1 MFTTF
6 VPAEFKKFSP
16 KGYIWQFN
24 NLYDLIDK
32 YNRDADIENPLFKI
46 RRLLG
51 GAQHF
56 QPHEI
61 NSFGDIVGWTNKSYD
76 FWKGAQYTAWH
87 KVVKS
92 KSVDAEKLNEVIDF
106 LKLRVDQ
113 IQKIISIRTATD
125 MLDAFYKAVSQK
137 DSKFTLKIFVE
148 DDGYK
153 PGDKFTD
160 NGDGYLET
168 SYEVYKKSGRNRS
181 TEKSYKRWR
190 YTKEE
195 FLFDIIKK

>member
-1 MFTTF
+1 MFNTF
-6 VPAEFKKFSP
+6 APAEFNKFSP
-16 KGYIWQFN
+16 KGYVWQFH
-24 NLYDLIDK
+24 NLYDIIDK
-32 YNRDADIENPLFKI
+32 INRNADIENPLFKI

-56 QPHEI
+56 QQHEI
-61 NSFGDIVGWTNKSYD
+61 NSFGDTVGWTNKSHD
-76 FWKGAQYTAWH
+76 FWQGAQQKAWN

-92 KSVDAEKLNEVIDF
+92 KSVDAEELNEVIEF

-113 IQKIISIRTATD
+113 IQKIISIRTATV
-125 MLDAFYKAVSQK
+125 MLDTFYKAVSQK
-137 DSKFTLKIFVE
+137 DSNFTLKIFVE

-153 PGDKFTD
+153 PNDDFKD

-190 YTKEE
+190 YIKEE
-195 FLFDIIKK
+195 FRFDIIQK